1 MAKRSFKS
9 KAINAIITAF
19 VNALYCWA
27 REWGNNAYFY
37 ILIGD
42 DTCNDVAWHN
52 ADALESIAMSPV
64 AHDPHAAALSE
75 SMRATYD
82 IFMEESRKQDG
93 YEEAFQEP
101 SNSIPEDW
109 ISLEN

>member
-42 DTCNDVAWHN
+42 DTCN
-52 ADALESIAMSPV
+52 
-64 AHDPHAAALSE
+64 HAAALSE
-75 SMRATYD
+75 SMRVTYD